1 MELNDEIQSVVNA
14 WGVDFWGVADLSSA
28 REAIVNQGGSLVADY
43 PFAISIGIAL
53 SHSIVDQL
61 PQRADRAVAVSYRH
75 QYDVVNQRL
84 DLVASYLSSLLQQR
98 GFRAFPVPA
107 AKRIDDERICAVFS
121 HKLAAHLAG
130 LGWIGKNC
138 LLINPQVGPRV
149 RWVSV
154 LTDAPVQVTRELMA
168 EQCGTCHECVAICPV
183 HAFTGRPFRE
193 GEPRE
198 VRYDASKC
206 DRYFEEMRQKQPGL
220 EVCGLCV
227 YVCPYGRK
235 PEQI

>member
-1 MELNDEIQSVVNA
+1 MELNDEIQSVLNA
-14 WGVDFWGVADLSSA
+14 WGADFWGVADLSSA

-61 PQRADRAVAVSYRH
+61 PQRAERAVAVSYRH

-84 DLVASYLSSLLQQR
+84 DLVASHLSSLLQQR

-138 LLINPQVGPRV
+138 LLITPQVGPRV

-154 LTDAPVQVTRELMA
+154 LTDGPVQVTRELMA

-183 HAFTGRPFRE
+183 RAFTGRSFRE

-206 DRYFEEMRQKQPGL
+206 DRYFEKMRQKQPGL

-227 YVCPYGRK
+227 YVCPYGRN